1 VNEFPNKLNAY
12 CASSSVWC
20 FNGFL
25 YTLTGRHSTI
35 SFGAGTD
42 PIEGN
47 DGLEDKAADC
57 WWISSRTYD
66 RHNHVDVRRHPS
78 PVNEKAITR
87 KSCTTYLKECFC

>member
-87 KSCTTYLKECFC
+87 NSCTTYLKECFC